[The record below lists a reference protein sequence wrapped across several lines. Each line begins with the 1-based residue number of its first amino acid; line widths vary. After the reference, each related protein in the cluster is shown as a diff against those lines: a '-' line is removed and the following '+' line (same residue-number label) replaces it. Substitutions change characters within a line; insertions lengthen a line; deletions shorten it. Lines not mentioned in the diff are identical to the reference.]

1 MSPSEKTYRVYCFDR
16 EHMRLDSDLITA
28 ATDEEAIAKAVAA
41 GFGSRCEIWQ
51 GRRLVAQLDSECAAR
66 A

>member
-16 EHMRLDSDLITA
+16 EHMRHDSDLITA

-41 GFGSRCEIWQ
+41 GWSRSWIASAPP
-51 GRRLVAQLDSECAAR
+51 GRSVS
-66 A
+66 